1 MNLSDLRKELS
12 ARNLNLKG
20 IKSQL
25 AARLGKYLKTEA
37 EDECEGAEKASK
49 LLQAAQ
55 DIDLAEKEI
64 KGDNLKVCILN
75 FNILQAPIRIIN
87 GSNFGISVS
96 SNWYAPRQRS
106 L

>member
-64 KGDNLKVCILN
+64 KADNLKVCILD
-75 FNILQAPIRIIN
+75 FNIFRCLFVPATAPTLEAQFPPIPILFR
-87 GSNFGISVS
+87 
-96 SNWYAPRQRS
+96 
-106 L
+106 